1 MDYVIPE
8 NMSDIVLVFPLCTKF
23 CISCFNRVYHHFD
36 IIYLVMHANANLVV
50 NVKFVKLC
58 IILLALFEMR
68 NLWVPGYVIYLV
80 RRQTIAIFN
89 V

>member
-1 MDYVIPE
+1 
-8 NMSDIVLVFPLCTKF
+8 
-23 CISCFNRVYHHFD
+23 
-36 IIYLVMHANANLVV
+36 MHANANLVV

>member
-1 MDYVIPE
+1 
-8 NMSDIVLVFPLCTKF
+8 
-23 CISCFNRVYHHFD
+23 
-36 IIYLVMHANANLVV
+36 MHANANLVV

-68 NLWVPGYVIYLV
+68 NFWVPGYVIYLV